1 MSVGGT
7 AGMADPCL
15 PRAAP
20 ALDFGDGPADFEYGA
35 RVLALGDFP
44 PLFLYVV
51 GVTLGLL
58 FGSFLNVV
66 VYRLPREENLAFP
79 GSRCPGCG
87 KPIRAWNNVPV
98 LSYLVLRG
106 KAACCGTPISPRYP
120 LIEAMAGLFAYA
132 VLEIL
137 ILDLP
142 GDTPAWHAG
151 LLFLAYLVLGLG
163 LIAVA
168 FIDLEWLWVPD
179 SITYGGT
186 LLAFAS
192 LPLREELTFTQALF
206 GAAFGFLLVWLPFDV
221 LYRWI
226 RGRTGMALGDAKLV
240 MLAGAWSGWP
250 GVLFVFFAGSMQGT
264 IVTLSTMLARGKAEE
279 SEAVKRE
286 RLALKEELER
296 AEGEERE
303 KLEQELKD
311 DPLAEDLGDGFGT
324 IRIPL
329 GPFLVLAFLEY
340 LLFAPFIRELLFGEL
355 L

>member
-1 MSVGGT
+1 
-7 AGMADPCL
+7 
-15 PRAAP
+15 
-20 ALDFGDGPADFEYGA
+20 
-35 RVLALGDFP
+35 VLALGDFP

-51 GVTLGLL
+51 AVTLGLL

-66 VYRLPREENLAFP
+66 IYRLPREENLAFP

-87 KPIRAWNNVPV
+87 KPIAPWNNVPV

-106 KAACCGTPISPRYP
+106 KAACCGTKISARYP
-120 LIEAMAGLFAYA
+120 LIEAMCGLYAYA
-132 VLEIL
+132 VLELL

-142 GDTPAWHAG
+142 SGTAFWRAG

-186 LLAFAS
+186 LLAFAA
-192 LPLREELTFTQALF
+192 LPLRDDIELTQALF
-206 GAAFGFLLVWLPFDV
+206 GAVFGLLLVYVPFDL
-221 LYRWI
+221 LYRLI

-240 MLAGAWSGWP
+240 MLAGAWFGWF
-250 GVLFVFFAGSMQGT
+250 GAVYTLFAGAIQATLVT
-264 IVTLSTMLARGKAEE
+264 IATMIARGKVEE

-286 RLALKEELER
+286 RQALKDELER
-296 AEGEERE
+296 AEGKERE
-303 KLEQELKD
+303 ELERELED
-311 DPLAEDLGDGFGT
+311 DPLAEELGDGVGS

-329 GPFLVLAFLEY
+329 GPFLVLAALEY
-340 LLFAPFIRELLFGEL
+340 LLFAPVIKELLFGEL
-355 L
+355 MP

>member
-1 MSVGGT
+1 
-7 AGMADPCL
+7 
-15 PRAAP
+15 
-20 ALDFGDGPADFEYGA
+20 
-35 RVLALGDFP
+35 VLALGDFP

-51 GVTLGLL
+51 AVTLGLL

-66 VYRLPREENLAFP
+66 IYRLPREQNLAFP

-98 LSYLVLRG
+98 LSYLFLRG
-106 KAACCGTPISPRYP
+106 KAACCGTPISARYP
-120 LIEAMAGLFAYA
+120 LIEAMAGLYAYA

-137 ILDLP
+137 VLDLP
-142 GDTPAWHAG
+142 PDTPAWHAG
-151 LLFLAYLVLGLG
+151 LAFLAHLALGLS

-179 SITYGGT
+179 AITYGGT

-192 LPLREELTFTQALF
+192 LPLRDEVSFTQALF
-206 GAAFGFLLVWLPFDV
+206 GAVFGLLLVYVPFDL
-221 LYRWI
+221 LYRLI

-240 MLAGAWSGWP
+240 MLAGAWFGWF
-250 GVLFVFFAGSMQGT
+250 GAVYALFAGSIQATLVT
-264 IVTLSTMLARGKAEE
+264 IATLVARGKVEE

-286 RLALKEELER
+286 RQALKDELER

-303 KLEQELKD
+303 ELERELAE
-311 DPLAEDLGDGFGT
+311 DPLAEELGDGIGS

-329 GPFLVLAFLEY
+329 GPFLVLAILEY
-340 LLFAPFIRELLFGEL
+340 LLFGPVIREVLFGEL
-355 L
+355 LP